1 MHPWRV
7 SLTTGSHLHHHGF
20 HLKSLVVFKYH
31 HWPRETTRGLGPSSS
46 GQVRN
51 CTVLSWSTTSLS
63 RSVEACHWSI
73 TCQRSHRHK
82 CEFGDAALRRW
93 GVERAWVSHEMG
105 WGVGIFDTLF
115 SPHSST
121 LSRTFFFPRKF
132 NLQGKRLIAVMTASV
147 QMLPR
152 VLVPWRKFQLRWD
165 FGLSAR
171 RDVQMWDGGEAGQRL
186 HGERKRR
193 RHRRVTL
200 G

>member
-1 MHPWRV
+1 MKPHRDWA
-7 SLTTGSHLHHHGF
+7 LH
-20 HLKSLVVFKYH
+20 LVVKSGTAPYYQEAPPVCPDQLRH
-31 HWPRETTRGLGPSSS
+31 ATGQLHVSVVIDTNVKLG
-46 GQVRN
+46 
-51 CTVLSWSTTSLS
+51 T
-63 RSVEACHWSI
+63 
-73 TCQRSHRHK
+73 QRW
-82 CEFGDAALRRW
+82 G

-171 RDVQMWDGGEAGQRL
+171 RDVQMWVGGEAGQRL
-186 HGERKRR
+186 QGERKRR
-193 RHRRVTL
+193 RHCRVTL